1 MEMSDQTLADA
12 GAKAAYEAPLLEE
25 ILIAEAEGITAGC
38 SAVNQCATS
47 YGNCDSHNP
56 LS

>member
-1 MEMSDQTLADA
+1 MTDQTVADA

-25 ILIAEAEGITAGC
+25 ILISEAEGITAAC

-47 YGNCDSHNP
+47 YLNCASHNP